1 MRPAGTTAVVT
12 GSFPAVAIAVAIVS
26 GAAGMVGV
34 YLDTAWH
41 RTVGRDSFFILP
53 HVFIYCGGLGVLGAA
68 LTSVARATLGR
79 AEDFGGPILR
89 LRRLRLPLGFAVTAL
104 GIFVIMAAAPVDA
117 WWHATFGKDVLI
129 WSPPHLQLHLGAGV
143 AAIGLLFAVAAQ
155 RGRGALASAW
165 LWRGAMLAVLVDLVH
180 RGHFILAHYTMLPH
194 ARTPDLYPFLVAL
207 LVPVV
212 LVAAARAVG
221 PWAPTLACLLFLGVT
236 WLMDVMLRAIEF
248 DRYTLTPIL
257 ALPAAVLSLAFWG
270 AERRR
275 ARSRRDG
282 AWLSVA
288 AGVAFTIAFVTM
300 EFVWMGWAVGR
311 PWATERVLAALPLVL
326 VTGALSGWVGWVLG
340 GFLRAVG
347 SASGA
352 VAEFGSR
359 WRARVA
365 AIVAIVLALVGLAA
379 TYRPQRYGPPMLVDE
394 LKLIP
399 LSTFPYQEA
408 IFWNVV
414 LAEGWPFA
422 PRIDARSEGII
433 DGLPVP
439 VGPAW
444 CAPTE
449 AALATAVAG
458 TRFGVEV
465 NGTPVDLAPYPLVRL
480 RLRDGSHCAWVGV
493 ASAFQRASQNRFVYT
508 IERPALGVPLTT
520 RVELGVTFK
529 DP

>member
-270 AERRR
+270 EERQR

-282 AWLSVA
+282 AWLSFA
-288 AGVAFTIAFVTM
+288 A
-300 EFVWMGWAVGR
+300 
-311 PWATERVLAALPLVL
+311 
-326 VTGALSGWVGWVLG
+326 
-340 GFLRAVG
+340 
-347 SASGA
+347 
-352 VAEFGSR
+352 
-359 WRARVA
+359 
-365 AIVAIVLALVGLAA
+365 
-379 TYRPQRYGPPMLVDE
+379 
-394 LKLIP
+394 
-399 LSTFPYQEA
+399 FPYQEA

-449 AALATAVAG
+449 AALTTAVASA
-458 TRFGVEV
+458 RFGVEV

-493 ASAFQRASQNRFVYT
+493 ASAFQRASQNRFVYS

-520 RVELGVTFK
+520 RVELRVTFK

>member
-155 RGRGALASAW
+155 RGRGALARAW

-275 ARSRRDG
+275 AGGRPDG
-282 AWLSVA
+282 VP
-288 AGVAFTIAFVTM
+288 M

-326 VTGALSGWVGWVLG
+326 VT
-340 GFLRAVG
+340 
-347 SASGA
+347 
-352 VAEFGSR
+352 
-359 WRARVA
+359 
-365 AIVAIVLALVGLAA
+365 
-379 TYRPQRYGPPMLVDE
+379 
-394 LKLIP
+394 
-399 LSTFPYQEA
+399 
-408 IFWNVV
+408 
-414 LAEGWPFA
+414 
-422 PRIDARSEGII
+422 
-433 DGLPVP
+433 
-439 VGPAW
+439 
-444 CAPTE
+444 
-449 AALATAVAG
+449 
-458 TRFGVEV
+458 
-465 NGTPVDLAPYPLVRL
+465 
-480 RLRDGSHCAWVGV
+480 
-493 ASAFQRASQNRFVYT
+493 
-508 IERPALGVPLTT
+508 
-520 RVELGVTFK
+520 
-529 DP
+529 

>member
-12 GSFPAVAIAVAIVS
+12 GSFPAVVIAVAIAS

-41 RTVGRDSFFILP
+41 RTVGRDSFFIPP

-155 RGRGALASAW
+155 RGRGALARAW

-194 ARTPDLYPFLVAL
+194 GRTPDLYRFLVAL

-236 WLMDVMLRAIEF
+236 WLMDVML
-248 DRYTLTPIL
+248 
-257 ALPAAVLSLAFWG
+257 
-270 AERRR
+270 
-275 ARSRRDG
+275 
-282 AWLSVA
+282 
-288 AGVAFTIAFVTM
+288 
-300 EFVWMGWAVGR
+300 
-311 PWATERVLAALPLVL
+311 
-326 VTGALSGWVGWVLG
+326 
-340 GFLRAVG
+340 
-347 SASGA
+347 
-352 VAEFGSR
+352 
-359 WRARVA
+359 
-365 AIVAIVLALVGLAA
+365 ALVGLAA
-379 TYRPQRYGPPMLVDE
+379 TYRPQRYGPPMLVVE

-449 AALATAVAG
+449 AALTTAVAG